1 MKYLHLCC
9 RKHPVETDKLAPD
22 LKKKKILKDNQNAE
36 VEDYVR
42 LFPSLAF
49 RINKDNNFLVI
60 SPPPPLKM
68 HLENSKRREKNK
80 QDYTWKNAPNLLKQQ
95 KARSKRF
102 FNQMGHEPY
111 LQEMCAISSL
121 LATFIPFNSSS
132 NHNLT

>member
-22 LKKKKILKDNQNAE
+22 LKKKILKDNQNAE

-80 QDYTWKNAPNLLKQQ
+80 QDYTWKNAPNLL
-95 KARSKRF
+95 
-102 FNQMGHEPY
+102 
-111 LQEMCAISSL
+111 
-121 LATFIPFNSSS
+121 
-132 NHNLT
+132 